1 MEFFITIIATVA
13 TALAGFGA
21 VYFSRY
27 AERKRTSEKRDVV
40 SVLEAAKQNK
50 RQYDDIY
57 RAIRHAY
64 YGGENAGAQPQGE
77 LGMLVEQLREI
88 RAGVPD
94 LRGTMDMVQELV
106 ESYHKQALQ
115 QARVQFWFS
124 VIAASVGFGMVLYA
138 LLAARDAQTLDL
150 LLRSLPGVSVDAVAA
165 LFFVQA
171 RETRQR
177 ATELYDRL
185 RQDALQAESRDLV
198 ETISHAKIRDAV
210 KAQLAMQMMGCSTE
224 NLSLNSLVERL
235 AQDSEAGPEHE
246 VDRQAETQ

>member
-1 MEFFITIIATVA
+1 MSPDFIASIVAALA
-13 TALAGFGA
+13 TALAGWA
-21 VYFSRY
+21 VAYFARFTLRRRKTE
-27 AERKRTSEKRDVV
+27 ERGVE
-40 SVLEAAKQNK
+40 SVLDAAKQNR
-50 RQYDDIY
+50 RQYEDIS
-57 RAIRHAY
+57 RALRRAL
-64 YGGENAGAQPQGE
+64 YGGEIDGTQSQAD
-77 LGMLVEQLREI
+77 LGLLVEKLKEI
-88 RAGVPD
+88 RSEGPD

-138 LLAARDAQTLDL
+138 LIVARDAQTLDL

-198 ETISHAKIRDAV
+198 ETISDKRMRDAV

-224 NLSLNSLVERL
+224 NLSLNNLVTQLGNDTHDGQERE
-235 AQDSEAGPEHE
+235 SS
-246 VDRQAETQ
+246 